1 MASTSGSSTGDAAT
15 VTQPEDF
22 ENIFFDE
29 DTLPGADTNI
39 GNIISTTSVEDQR
52 TQCIDF
58 YSFLTN
64 ENRQLSQLN
73 LDTVA
78 RVAIIGMPG
87 SPYIK
92 VVYGSGIG
100 VSPIGQTTA
109 IDDKLLV
116 LHGDGGPDI
125 GTPQPFTLP
134 ITTLN
139 KNVTAT
145 MTTEQFRSTVTA
157 RGPDFQHPLLTRN
170 RVLTEQDIMQIS
182 PIPAYLV
189 YDGFNKDL
197 HAGLILE
204 RLFSIET
211 EGIEM
216 FQHLQSF
223 LLSCLSA
230 HSQNDNKPYIAQQH
244 LLNPPTA
251 PARIWAG
258 KKFKALFPGLIP
270 DTTATPAAAA
280 ANPGAANVDL
290 AAILAQLL
298 PLQQQALQLQINRP
312 QERQHQYGEEKK
324 DDDTTILGMSKQ
336 ELSSTLIMCGKN
348 PNDHH
353 SFLPQWFHD
362 CAEKGMTESYRLR
375 IIRKHIMNTF
385 KYDDA
390 EVPVTATLLKNINK
404 RNWLGKDGNI
414 KRPSLLNASEGLSP
428 FIVLDL
434 DEDEVARINDT
445 EDALTRASTVTM
457 QDIANL
463 KKKLTPKVPTTADE
477 FMLLLKRFA
486 NLIFALFSE
495 DCPFFQCIVK
505 IINALKEFSRSAR
518 ESMTTRTRA
527 SIMWII
533 LLQSRNFAL
542 GDDKI
547 LAEFTAMHANLS
559 SKQGNIF
566 HSEVPQA
573 LLVPKVSQPSNPTKR
588 KNPMIDTPAEK
599 PEIKKP
605 RKNLN
610 NWHPSLKEKLEDP
623 LKKAGNPSFTTIM
636 QYVDADP
643 ADVISDK
650 SSWCTPN
657 AYFGKCFLGE
667 KCRRQHKI
675 VTDAQADK
683 ILVQLEKFITKPEDI
698 KAKG

>member
-1 MASTSGSSTGDAAT
+1 MTSTAGAGAAAT
-15 VTQPEDF
+15 AAITQEPEDY
-22 ENIFFDE
+22 ENLFFE

-39 GNIISTTSVEDQR
+39 GNIIANTPIEDQR

-58 YSFLTN
+58 YNFLTD
-64 ENRQLSQLN
+64 ENHQLSQLN
-73 LDTVA
+73 LDTIP
-78 RVAIIGMPG
+78 RIAIIGMPG
-87 SPYIK
+87 SSLIK
-92 VVYGSGIG
+92 VVYGAGIG
-100 VSPIGQTTA
+100 VSPIGQHTP
-109 IDDKLLV
+109 IDDRLLL
-116 LHGDGGPDI
+116 LHGDGGPEI

-134 ITTLN
+134 FTTFE
-139 KNVTAT
+139 KNEVAT
-145 MTTEQFRSTVTA
+145 MTIDQFKTTVTTK
-157 RGPDFQHPLLTRN
+157 GSDFQHPLLPRN
-170 RVLTEQDIMQIS
+170 RVLTTKNIMQIA

-189 YDGFNKDL
+189 YDGFNQDL
-197 HAGLILE
+197 HAGLVLE

-216 FQHLQSF
+216 FTHLKCV
-223 LLSCLSA
+223 LLACLSA
-230 HSQNDNKPYIAQQH
+230 HSQGDHKPYIAQQH
-244 LLNPPTA
+244 LLNPPA
-251 PARIWAG
+251 AQARMWAA
-258 KKFKALFPGLIP
+258 KKFKALFPGLVP
-270 DTTATPAAAA
+270 TAPAAPGP
-280 ANPGAANVDL
+280 ANPGGGNNVDL
-290 AAILAQLL
+290 ATILAQLL
-298 PLQQQALQLQINRP
+298 PLQQQALQVQLNRP
-312 QERQHQYGEEKK
+312 QGRNNMDGEEKK
-324 DDDTTILGMSKQ
+324 EEDSITLGMSKQ
-336 ELSSTLIMCGKN
+336 ELSSTLVMCGKD
-348 PNDHH
+348 PHEHH

-375 IIRKHIMNTF
+375 IIRKHIMHNF
-385 KYDDA
+385 RYDDA
-390 EVPVTATLLKNINK
+390 EIPITATLLKNINK

-463 KKKLTPKVPTTADE
+463 KKKLTPKIPATADE

-486 NLIFALFSE
+486 NLLFALFSAE
-495 DCPFFQCIVK
+495 CPFFQCIVK
-505 IINALKEFSRSAR
+505 IINALKEFSRVAR

-527 SIMWII
+527 SILWII

-542 GDDKI
+542 GDDTI

-573 LLVPKVSQPSNPTKR
+573 LLVPKLSPLSTPLKR
-588 KNPMIDTPAEK
+588 KNPPVETPPTDK
-599 PEIKKP
+599 PDIKKP

-610 NWHPSLKEKLEDP
+610 NWHPTLKEKLEGP
-623 LKKAGNPSFTTIM
+623 MLKAGNPSFTSIM

-643 ADVISDK
+643 NDVISDR

-657 AYFGKCFLGE
+657 AFFGKCFLGE

-683 ILVQLEKFITKPEDI
+683 IIVLMKKFIEKPDDL
-698 KAKG
+698 KVKG